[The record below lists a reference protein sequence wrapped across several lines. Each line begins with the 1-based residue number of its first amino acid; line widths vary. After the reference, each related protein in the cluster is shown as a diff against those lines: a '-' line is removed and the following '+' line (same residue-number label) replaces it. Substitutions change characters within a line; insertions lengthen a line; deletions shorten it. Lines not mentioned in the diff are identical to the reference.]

1 MAMIVK
7 NKLVDGF
14 KKSYLSLCES
24 YLETAKQNFPA
35 DIMALKNEAFA
46 HFKEQGFPTQRDEK
60 WRFTNLKRF
69 YENGVFDVNSPLNEG
84 LDFSDLPPRMAADC
98 CRIVFVDGVFS
109 KKLSDDF
116 MSDAVEIKSISAN
129 PMPHH
134 FKNADDDEGRAK
146 SFMAL
151 NALFC
156 EQGIEIIVKKGMKL
170 EKPIE
175 LLFFASAESLQTHPR
190 LYLTAEEGSEAI
202 LLEHHV
208 SSAGKAV
215 FSNIYTSM
223 VVEKN
228 AKLLHY
234 QLQNHNAETVHIE
247 AIQTNIAD
255 GAVYKQFIL
264 TLGAALSRQ
273 DVRANLSGQ
282 NIDCHMSGAYQIC
295 GGQHAD
301 FSTFIH
307 HQDEA
312 SSSREVYKGVI
323 GGKASAV
330 FQGKILV
337 DQIAQ
342 KTDGYQINRALLL
355 SDEAQI
361 NSKPELEIYADD
373 VKCSHGATTG
383 DIDEDS
389 LFYLRSR
396 GVPEA
401 EAKKIL
407 VKAFLAEAIEEI
419 ESEEIRKLF
428 LGMIGV

>member
-1 MAMIVK
+1 MIVK
-7 NKLVDGF
+7 NKVVDEF
-14 KKSYLSLCES
+14 RERYLALCES
-24 YLETAKQNFPA
+24 YLKTAEDSFSA
-35 DIMALKNEAFA
+35 DIIAHKKEAFA
-46 HFKEQGFPTQRDEK
+46 HFKEEGFPTLRDEK
-60 WRFTNLKRF
+60 WRFTNLKSF
-69 YENGVFDVNSPLNEG
+69 YQKGVYALKALDPEG
-84 LDFSDLPPRMAADC
+84 LDFSHLPPRMTTDC
-98 CRIVFVDGVFS
+98 CRLVFVDGVYN
-109 KKLSDDF
+109 KKLSDDCF
-116 MSDAVEIKSISAN
+116 NDAVEIKSIAEY
-129 PMPHH
+129 PKPHH
-134 FKNADDDEGRAK
+134 FKNADDYEGRSK

-156 EQGIEIIVKKGMKL
+156 EQGVEIIVRKNQKL
-170 EKPIE
+170 DKPIE
-175 LLFFASAESLQTHPR
+175 VLFFCMAENLQIHPR
-190 LYLTAEEGSEAI
+190 LYVKVEEGSEATFF
-202 LLEHHV
+202 EHHV
-208 SSAGKAV
+208 SKPGNPI
-215 FSNIYTSM
+215 FSNMYASVII
-223 VVEKN
+223 EKN

-234 QLQNHNAETVHIE
+234 QLQNHNADSVHIE
-247 AIQTNIAD
+247 AAQVNIGD
-255 GAVYKQFIL
+255 DAVYKQFIL
-264 TLGAALSRQ
+264 TLGAGLSRQ

-295 GGQHAD
+295 GNQHAD

-396 GVPEA
+396 GIPEA

-407 VKAFLAEAIEEI
+407 VRAFLAEAIEEI